1 MNQRMILVI
10 EDNPFT
16 RKVVS
21 AALGAA
27 GWRVVMAENGRDG
40 IAQMAEEKPDLVL
53 QDLMLPDIDGLEL
66 VKILRKL
73 PEREDVPIMAFSS
86 FLGKLEAARSEPD
99 TFQGFITKPI
109 EPSALVAIVA
119 NELAKR
125 ESGAA

>member
-1 MNQRMILVI
+1 MILVI

-21 AALGAA
+21 AALEAN

-40 IAQMAEEKPDLVL
+40 IAHMSEEKPDLVL

-66 VKILRKL
+66 VKILRNL
-73 PEREDVPIMAFSS
+73 PEREDVPILAFSS
-86 FLGKLEAARSEPD
+86 FLGKLEAARSEPG

-109 EPSALVAIVA
+109 EPSALVEIIA

-125 ESGAA
+125 KRVVT